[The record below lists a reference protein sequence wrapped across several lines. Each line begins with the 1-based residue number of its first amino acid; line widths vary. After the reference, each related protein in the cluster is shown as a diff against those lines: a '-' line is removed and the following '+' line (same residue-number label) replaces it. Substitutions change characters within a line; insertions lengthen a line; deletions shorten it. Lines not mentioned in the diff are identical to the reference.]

1 MKILFTAFKGIHNSS
16 RQLISE
22 LNIDKLYLTNSFDG
36 IYRDIENFDFSSYN
50 TVIMFGLNSKLKY
63 DIRIES
69 YAKIEMDIQKTVFN
83 VYTLSKQFY
92 LFHINNSIA
101 KTNTEYLCNYAYFL
115 MLKKM
120 KGRAIF
126 IHIPPEKY
134 LSLELKQNIIKA
146 FETIFDDIF

>member
-1 MKILFTAFKGIHNSS
+1 MKTLFTAFKGIHNSS

-50 TVIMFGLNSKLKY
+50 TVIMFGLDSKLKSG
-63 DIRIES
+63 IRIES
-69 YAKIEMDIQKTVFN
+69 YAKIEMDVQKTVFN
-83 VYTLSKQFY
+83 VHTISKQFN

-101 KTNTEYLCNYAYFL
+101 ESNTEYLCNYAYFL

-120 KGRAIF
+120 KGRAIL

-134 LSLELKQNIIKA
+134 LSLQLKDNIIKA
-146 FETIFDDIF
+146 IQTIFDNIF